1 MLNRSRVVRHVQRFL
16 TWVVAAALFA
26 MMALQFIDVIAR
38 KLLGTSVPGTVEL
51 IELMMLAVVFA
62 GLPLA
67 SLKSEHVVFDMFD
80 HWLATPWRRGLSV
93 LANLVCAALLIGA
106 AWLVVERAVRTAAF
120 GDITPR
126 LGIGLAKFHYAI
138 GGLLFLT
145 AAAHLWLALCRPL
158 RDDDATE
165 VST

>member
-1 MLNRSRVVRHVQRFL
+1 MNMSRAIEQTQRFL
-16 TWVVAAALFA
+16 TWVVATALFA

-38 KLLGTSVPGTVEL
+38 KLLNTSVPGTVEL

-80 HWLATPWRRGLSV
+80 HWLSTRWRRGLSA
-93 LANLVCAALLIGA
+93 LANGVCAALLLGA
-106 AWLVVERAVRTAAF
+106 GWLVIERAARTAAF

-126 LGIGLAKFHYAI
+126 LGIGLAGFHYAI
-138 GGLLFLT
+138 GVLLYLT
-145 AAAHLWLALCRPL
+145 AAIHLWLALRRHLP
-158 RDDDATE
+158 DADPAE

>member
-1 MLNRSRVVRHVQRFL
+1 MNMSRAITQTQRFL

-26 MMALQFIDVIAR
+26 MMALQFVDVIAR

-80 HWLATPWRRGLSV
+80 HWLATRWQHALSV
-93 LANLVCAALLIGA
+93 LANLVCAGLLLGA
-106 AWLVVERAVRTAAF
+106 SWLVVERAARTASF

-126 LGIGLAKFHYAI
+126 LGIGLAGFHYAI
-138 GGLLFLT
+138 GALLFLT
-145 AAAHLWLALCRPL
+145 GGVHLWLALRRHRL
-158 RDDDATE
+158 EDTAAE
-165 VST
+165 VAR